1 MNAVDTVNWMFSKD
15 NPNRDY
21 NKKHYGS
28 KKKVLKHFLKQER
41 KYEIKTKTNRR

>member
-15 NPNRDY
+15 NPNSDY

-28 KKKVLKHFLKQER
+28 KKKS
-41 KYEIKTKTNRR
+41 IKTFFKTRKEI